1 MFCVWPVQSGKLILQ
16 LFTELIGNLFY
27 NINIITGIFV
37 MLDDKCRAP
46 FGVDDNFYSESE
58 CVPIK
63 LNNFFFL

>member
-16 LFTELIGNLFY
+16 FFTELAGNLLY

-46 FGVDDNFYSESE
+46 FGVDDNFIQK
-58 CVPIK
+58 PIK
-63 LNNFFFL
+63 LNKFYYFYLL